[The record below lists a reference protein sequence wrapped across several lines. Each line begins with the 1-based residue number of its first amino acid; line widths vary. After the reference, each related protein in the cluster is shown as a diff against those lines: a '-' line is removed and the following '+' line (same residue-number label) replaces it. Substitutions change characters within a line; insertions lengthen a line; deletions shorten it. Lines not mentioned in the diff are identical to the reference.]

1 MPIDVGKYTQSAK
14 EDRRMSINLS
24 KYVMTPGQGEVIDL
38 GPPNAGK
45 IVILVD
51 PKNTGEMRF
60 CMLIQVLDPGAVVP
74 VHLHEREEQI
84 LFFYA
89 GHGKATLDDKEM
101 EVNPGTTVYVPR
113 QVWHGITNTGVE
125 PLYILETTSPPGPE
139 NAFRELGQIAA
150 TADKATLIAIAARYG
165 ARFKDE

>member
-1 MPIDVGKYTQSAK
+1 MNID
-14 EDRRMSINLS
+14 LS
-24 KYVMTPGQGEVIDL
+24 KYVMTPGQGEVITL

-45 IVILVD
+45 IIILVD
-51 PKNTGEMRF
+51 PKNTGETRF

-101 EVNPGTTVYVPR
+101 AVSSGTTVYVPR
-113 QVWHGITNTGVE
+113 QVWHGITNIGTE
-125 PLYILETTSPPGPE
+125 PLCILETTSPPGPE
-139 NAFRELGQIAA
+139 NAFREVSQLSAPPEKEALVQIAA
-150 TADKATLIAIAARYG
+150 KYG